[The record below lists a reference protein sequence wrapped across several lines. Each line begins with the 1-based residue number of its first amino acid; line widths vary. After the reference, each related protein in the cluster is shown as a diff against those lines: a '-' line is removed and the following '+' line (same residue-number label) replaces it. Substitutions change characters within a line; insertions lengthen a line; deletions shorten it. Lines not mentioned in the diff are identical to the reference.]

1 MKKTLLILFLLFF
14 VRVSGSAQGIKFEAG
29 QVLSSFKFSN
39 SQGHEVSGLKPGA
52 GSVVGLSFHWDEV
65 KKDSTNLGKISLV
78 RRLNYD
84 LGVRILAYNAVGD
97 IQQAAFSYQSTFAS
111 LQTKVGYRI
120 PLAFG
125 ASINIQAIGSV
136 NQILQGNQY
145 VQNSYS
151 DLTQDAQFN
160 NLKLMAGAGV
170 CLEKSFNN
178 KLVASVGYQFQNTL
192 NTKVSSGASMN
203 IQSKLL
209 AIGLRWNVN

>member
-1 MKKTLLILFLLFF
+1 MKKTLFLLVLLFLI
-14 VRVSGSAQGIKFEAG
+14 RVSGSAQGIKFEAG

-39 SQGHEVSGLKPGA
+39 SQGQEVTGLKPGA
-52 GSVVGLSFHWDEV
+52 GSMLGLSLHWDEV
-65 KKDSTNLGKISLV
+65 KKDSINRGKISLA

-120 PLAFG
+120 PVAFG
-125 ASINIQAIGSV
+125 TSINIQAIGSV
-136 NQILQGNQY
+136 NQILQGNQL
-145 VQNSYS
+145 VQNSYN
-151 DLTQDAQFN
+151 DLTQDPQFN
-160 NLKLMAGAGV
+160 NLKLMAGAGA

-178 KLVASVGYQFQNTL
+178 KLIASVGYQFQNTL
-192 NTKVSSGASMN
+192 NTKVSSGASIN
-203 IQSKLL
+203 IQSNIL